1 MSYLKN
7 KLQEK
12 AKLYLKRKIK
22 INEKIKSLAPEAR
35 LIVNRTNMYLKVQI
49 IDAKGNVA
57 VMVSDKAI
65 AWATKSEKA
74 GKLGEEVAK
83 MAKEKGITKIAFDR
97 NGYLYHG
104 KIKALAEGLR
114 KGWLQF

>member
-12 AKLYLKRKIK
+12 AKLYLKRKIR
-22 INEKIKSLAPEAR
+22 INAKIKALAPEAR

-49 IDAKGNVA
+49 VDPNGNVA
-57 VMVSDKAI
+57 VMMSDKTVAG
-65 AWATKSEKA
+65 ATKSDKA

-83 MAKEKGITKIAFDR
+83 LAKEKGITKIAFDR

-104 KIKALAEGLR
+104 KVKALAEGLR